1 MKKNIVSSVEEISIP
16 LAQDL
21 GLELIDVEYV
31 KEAGE
36 LFLRVYLDT
45 DEGITLDECEAFSR
59 KISDILDEKDFIK
72 DNYYLEVSSP
82 GLERPLKK
90 DKDFERYRGH
100 HVFVKL
106 YKAKDG
112 IKQFEGELIGLND
125 DGQVEVMVDDE
136 KKVLDRKEIA
146 IIRLAIQF

>member
-21 GLELIDVEYV
+21 QLELIDVEYV

-36 LFLRVYLDT
+36 FFLRVYLDT

-90 DKDFERYRGH
+90 DKDFERYKGY
-100 HVFVKL
+100 HVFVKV

-125 DGQVEVMVDDE
+125 DGQVEVMVEDE